1 MFRFLLRRVSFLIIT
16 LFLVSIAVFLISEQ
30 APGDIARNSL
40 GHQITPDQAASFNAQ
55 HGLDQPL
62 LTRYVRWMIGSDWQ
76 AERLIGRP
84 VTRLYDEKSDRYS
97 WWAVDED
104 GSLYYN
110 YSPDGDQMVKVVR
123 QPDGTTEEIVLGDD
137 VWQENEEGFR
147 VYWGVDK
154 QGRAAMWVQ
163 GDDLEAWVVQ
173 KLSWQTVSGAPRR
186 YIPLQKGLLRGD
198 PGISFSTRRPVSEL
212 LVRRLRNS
220 GILAGIA
227 FVIVMP
233 IALVLGLV
241 AGLNEGKWLD
251 RALSVS
257 SLIATATPEFASGVI
272 LILIFSMWL
281 DLFPGAVVLSSDT
294 AILEKPEMLVLPV
307 LTLTGVELGYV
318 LRITRSS
325 MVDVMQQD
333 YIRTAIMK
341 GLPRRWIVFRH
352 ALRNALIAPITVIM
366 LHVNWLIGG
375 IVVIETIFGFPGIG
389 RYVYDAAVFKDVF
402 AVEAAAMTLVAI
414 SVGTQLIADIIYTFL
429 NPRIRYT

>member
-1 MFRFLLRRVSFLIIT
+1 
-16 LFLVSIAVFLISEQ
+16 
-30 APGDIARNSL
+30 
-40 GHQITPDQAASFNAQ
+40 
-55 HGLDQPL
+55 
-62 LTRYVRWMIGSDWQ
+62 
-76 AERLIGRP
+76 
-84 VTRLYDEKSDRYS
+84 
-97 WWAVDED
+97 
-104 GSLYYN
+104 
-110 YSPDGDQMVKVVR
+110 
-123 QPDGTTEEIVLGDD
+123 
-137 VWQENEEGFR
+137 
-147 VYWGVDK
+147 
-154 QGRAAMWVQ
+154 MWVQ

-186 YIPLQKGLLRGD
+186 YVPLQKGLLRGD